1 MLAFGIIGRSGEK
14 MKDKKKTDPLVS
26 TKVLLKP
33 RFHYLLVNA

>member
-1 MLAFGIIGRSGEK
+1 

-33 RFHYLLVNA
+33 RFHYLLVNAEIQESINLSANI